1 MLDLIIEMF
10 SNKMSKLH
18 IDSRY
23 YYDWISVR
31 SVHYYQEY
39 FSNEDVDALL
49 EVWNSTI
56 METFRTIIFTSLCII
71 SDWFQNLPLL
81 GKEIWFKTSC
91 DPAAV
96 RPSTTVD
103 GHLIEG
109 DIFKNTLYVNI
120 ILLFSWT
127 HSDKAIS
134 ISFPEYQTHFKNT
147 RAARKGN
154 SNDRIWS
161 STKKILLKLII
172 VVFVII
178 HLAFVC
184 ISLMYNK
191 LFD

>member
-81 GKEIWFKTSC
+81 GKEIWFKSSC
-91 DPAAV
+91 NPAAV
-96 RPSTTVD
+96 RPSATVD

-109 DIFKNTLYVNI
+109 APFKNKIKCKNYIYFKLNECRQNNINI
-120 ILLFSWT
+120 ISWISDTLQEHKSCQKRKLEWSNLILHEENSFEVDNCRVRDYTFS
-127 HSDKAIS
+127 IC
-134 ISFPEYQTHFKNT
+134 
-147 RAARKGN
+147 
-154 SNDRIWS
+154 
-161 STKKILLKLII
+161 L
-172 VVFVII
+172 
-178 HLAFVC
+178 HLV
-184 ISLMYNK
+184 NV
-191 LFD
+191 